1 MLLTDRYADRI
12 QGVYSCYDR
21 IVIQGTLPGFCY
33 AEGMT
38 SYLYANNIRIFD
50 YPKFANS
57 LRHEL
62 RFNAEQVAEQ
72 NDLQMDFIRKNNFR
86 REERIQEIIEK
97 RGGHPGVVHIFSAM
111 EPCASYRPWHDKKT
125 HKTFLKYTPGKCLHY
140 YFYLIDDLLGLCYVR
155 VPTWCP
161 FRLQIYFNGHNQL
174 ASMLNSRSVS
184 FSQLDNMFTDF
195 SSFEQA
201 QEIYNQFT
209 VDEIH
214 EKLDLFAGQ
223 FCPVI
228 KKFDRGCHW
237 SIMQAEYATDIVFK
251 RRQDLQPVYN
261 QLVTTAI
268 HAVKPDNIATFL
280 GRKVH
285 FNYQGE
291 MGNNFNTRIEGT
303 RIKHS
308 MGPVSI
314 KMYDKLGSALRIE
327 TTVNDVSFFK
337 HYRTVEHR
345 DGTKSKKFAPMK
357 KGIYSLT
364 ALQEVLSAANQRYL
378 QFISAI
384 DDMTAEVKKVT
395 GLSNRIIVNE
405 RSCKGFNFFSD
416 DDQKLFET
424 ISGGEFNIS
433 GFQNK
438 NLRRY
443 LTDKN
448 SGQISRILKRLH
460 VHGLIKKV
468 AHTYKYYLTEL
479 GQRII
484 LTGLK
489 LKELVVIPSF
499 AEQGV

>member
-1 MLLTDRYADRI
+1 
-12 QGVYSCYDR
+12 
-21 IVIQGTLPGFCY
+21 
-33 AEGMT
+33 
-38 SYLYANNIRIFD
+38 
-50 YPKFANS
+50 
-57 LRHEL
+57 
-62 RFNAEQVAEQ
+62 
-72 NDLQMDFIRKNNFR
+72 
-86 REERIQEIIEK
+86 
-97 RGGHPGVVHIFSAM
+97 
-111 EPCASYRPWHDKKT
+111 
-125 HKTFLKYTPGKCLHY
+125 
-140 YFYLIDDLLGLCYVR
+140 
-155 VPTWCP
+155 
-161 FRLQIYFNGHNQL
+161 
-174 ASMLNSRSVS
+174 
-184 FSQLDNMFTDF
+184 
-195 SSFEQA
+195 
-201 QEIYNQFT
+201 
-209 VDEIH
+209 
-214 EKLDLFAGQ
+214 
-223 FCPVI
+223 
-228 KKFDRGCHW
+228 
-237 SIMQAEYATDIVFK
+237 
-251 RRQDLQPVYN
+251 
-261 QLVTTAI
+261 
-268 HAVKPDNIATFL
+268 
-280 GRKVH
+280 
-285 FNYQGE
+285 
-291 MGNNFNTRIEGT
+291 
-303 RIKHS
+303 

-395 GLSNRIIVNE
+395 RLSDRIIVNE
-405 RSCKGFNFFSD
+405 RSCKGFNFFSG

-468 AHTYKYYLTEL
+468 AHTYKYYLTKL

-489 LKELVVIPSF
+489 LKELVVIPSL
-499 AEQGV
+499 AEQRV